1 MGELFIKSSSCHF
14 LLNLSQML
22 YISFSN
28 YSQINEERSKELVSS
43 IDVEIV
49 HKNAALEHM
58 ASTVNVDKQTDA
70 KELLQLA
77 LQTFEIQ
84 VNNQKFNISPF
95 PFPFTLSLIIHTYL
109 SMTTIDAY
117 RPTGADI

>member
-1 MGELFIKSSSCHF
+1 
-14 LLNLSQML
+14 ML

-28 YSQINEERSKELVSS
+28 YSQIKEERSKELVSS

-95 PFPFTLSLIIHTYL
+95 PSPFTLSLYIHYVL
-109 SMTTIDAY
+109 VYDYNRRLQAY
-117 RPTGADI
+117 RSRYRTLVKDPL